1 VYPKESATGAVCREV
16 RRVPLLIALGAIAF
30 LALIFGP
37 QIWVRQVLSRHGG
50 ERSDFPGTGGEL
62 ARHLLDEADL
72 REVKV
77 ELTDGGDHYDPESRA
92 VRLTL
97 PHHDG
102 RSVAAVAVAAHEVGH
117 AVQHARGERAFL
129 ARLALVRQ
137 LGWIDTL
144 ATLVLVSAPI
154 LALIIRAPA
163 LLLVQLAAGLLL
175 LAIRVIVH
183 LVTLPV
189 EFDAS
194 FGKALPAL
202 ERGGY
207 LGEGDMPAAR
217 QVLRAAAF
225 TYVASALASLLD
237 VMRWLRI
244 LRF

>member
-1 VYPKESATGAVCREV
+1 M
-16 RRVPLLIALGAIAF
+16 PLLIAIGAILF

-37 QIWVRQVLSRHGG
+37 QFWVRRVLSQHGA

-62 ARHLLDEADL
+62 ARHLLDTAGLET
-72 REVKV
+72 VKV
-77 ELTDGGDHYDPESRA
+77 ELTDTGDHYDPVDGV

-129 ARLALVRQ
+129 VRLALVRQ

-144 ATLVLVSAPI
+144 ATLVLLSAPL
-154 LALIIRAPA
+154 LALIIRAPV
-163 LLLVQLAAGLLL
+163 LLLLQLACGILL

-207 LGEGDMPAAR
+207 LAAADMPAAR

-225 TYVASALASLLD
+225 TYVASALATLLD